1 MSDRNWDDNR
11 ETINDLWPLLELRP
25 AEKDLGHDDLS
36 ALDQETLYEAL
47 REVKRTKESP
57 WPQLAWIHEAYRQL
71 RSAQRSAERI
81 AERMQSAFSG
91 ERLVVDLDESERLNA
106 YYRGA
111 FEAAQTL
118 LEVDALAFELNA
130 SVDKLEARTAIRL
143 FREASGARE
152 RISDKRREEILK
164 DFSQLGGAE

>member
-1 MSDRNWDDNR
+1 MSERSWDDNR

-25 AEKDLGHDDLS
+25 AEKELWHDDLS

-47 REVKRTKESP
+47 REVKRSKESP

-81 AERMQSAFSG
+81 AERMQPAFSG
-91 ERLVVDLDESERLNA
+91 ERLVIDVEESERLNA

-111 FEAAQTL
+111 FETVQK
-118 LEVDALAFELNA
+118 LEELDALAFELNA

-152 RISDKRREEILK
+152 RIYDKHRVETLN
-164 DFSQLGGAE
+164 QLHGLGVAK

>member
-1 MSDRNWDDNR
+1 VSDRTWDDNR

-25 AEKDLGHDDLS
+25 AEKELWHDDLS

-47 REVKRTKESP
+47 REVKRSKESP

-81 AERMQSAFSG
+81 AERMQPAFSG
-91 ERLVVDLDESERLNA
+91 ERLVIDVEESERLNA
-106 YYRGA
+106 HYRGA
-111 FEAAQTL
+111 FEAVQTL
-118 LEVDALAFELNA
+118 EELDALAFELNA

-152 RISDKRREEILK
+152 RIHDRLRVETLN
-164 DFSQLGGAE
+164 QLHGLGVAK

>member
-1 MSDRNWDDNR
+1 MSDRTWDDNR

-25 AEKDLGHDDLS
+25 AEKELWHDDLS
-36 ALDQETLYEAL
+36 ALDQDVLYEAL
-47 REVKRTKESP
+47 REVKRSKESP

-81 AERMQSAFSG
+81 AERMQPAFSG
-91 ERLVVDLDESERLNA
+91 ERLVIDVEESGRLNA
-106 YYRGA
+106 YFRGA
-111 FEAAQTL
+111 FETVQTL
-118 LEVDALAFELNA
+118 EELDALAFELNA

-152 RISDKRREEILK
+152 RISDKRRQEILK
-164 DFSQLGGAE
+164 DFSKLGGAK